1 LSVNVGVQPASTDS
15 ISLTDKWSC
24 GFITS
29 PYCYCCMKT
38 LLTKYTPMK
47 ARRVYSM
54 IYALGALSADSSKY
68 QNAKD

>member
-1 LSVNVGVQPASTDS
+1 
-15 ISLTDKWSC
+15 
-24 GFITS
+24 
-29 PYCYCCMKT
+29 
-38 LLTKYTPMK
+38 MK